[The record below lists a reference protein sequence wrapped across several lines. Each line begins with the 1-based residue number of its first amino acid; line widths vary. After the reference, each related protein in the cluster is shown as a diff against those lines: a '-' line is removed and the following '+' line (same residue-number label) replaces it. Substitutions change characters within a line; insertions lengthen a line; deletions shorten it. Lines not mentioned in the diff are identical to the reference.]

1 MEIYNVDKDISVVCV
16 TAESF
21 PGKVMDAHNK
31 LHELV
36 KDTNRKF
43 FGISRPDRSGNII
56 YKAAAE
62 AFTGEEAKKTGLET
76 FTIEK
81 GKYISIFIPR
91 FCDDPQSVERAFREL
106 LKYPDIDHESGY
118 CLEIYETAV
127 DVRCMVPLK

>member
-1 MEIYNVDKDISVVCV
+1 MEIYSIEKDISVVCV

-21 PGKVMDAHNK
+21 PNKVMAAHNK
-31 LHELV
+31 LHEII
-36 KDTNRKF
+36 KDNNRKF
-43 FGISRPDRSGNII
+43 FGISRPDRSGSII

-62 AFTGEEAKKTGLET
+62 VFTGDEANGTGLET

-91 FCDDPQSVERAFREL
+91 FCDDPQSVGRAFREL
-106 LKYPDIDHESGY
+106 LKYPDINHESGY
-118 CLEIYETAV
+118 CLEIYETEV